1 MADREKVIKGLNN
14 IGREIVNTI
23 GHGEAIQYL
32 RTIDDAIAL
41 LKELDETIK
50 ELQSAYGYLQKKF
63 FEAQDKLLK
72 QDSVEHAC
80 EILRANG
87 WKETEPICSEC
98 NAVHVVLCKDC
109 KYGHHIINTVNGEVR
124 VYRVICV
131 KPYGQ
136 GSAVHEPD
144 WFCADGERK
153 EGR

>member
-1 MADREKVIKGLNN
+1 MIDKEKVIKGLND
-14 IGREIVNTI
+14 IGGFIAGRVGFEQARNF
-23 GHGEAIQYL
+23 L
-32 RTIDDAIAL
+32 RTIDNAIDL
-41 LKELDETIK
+41 LKEQDETIK
-50 ELQSAYGYLQKKF
+50 ELQSAYDYLQKQF
-63 FEAQDKLLK
+63 FEAQDKLLT

-109 KYGHHIINTVNGEVR
+109 KYGHHVINTVNGEVR
-124 VYRVICV
+124 LYRVICV

-144 WFCADGERK
+144 WFCADGKRK
-153 EGR
+153 DS